1 MPHRPTLTFPA
12 SYVWPAVD
20 GAKLKATADRLADL
34 LNDLRAEDWH
44 LHASSSHEWSII
56 QAPGG
61 AASAKAVVSERV
73 DGRWET
79 SKVTESFPLDRP
91 SLADR
96 LRALAAEVE
105 AL

>member
-1 MPHRPTLTFPA
+1 MPRPTLTFPA
-12 SYVWPAVD
+12 SYTRLPVD
-20 GAKLKATADRLADL
+20 SAKLKATADRLADL
-34 LNDLRAEDWH
+34 LNDLRREDWH
-44 LHASSSHEWSII
+44 LHATNSHQWSII

-61 AASAKAVVSERV
+61 VSSAKAVVSERV

-79 SKVTESFPLDRP
+79 SEVSESFRLNKP
-91 SLADR
+91 SLAER

>member
-1 MPHRPTLTFPA
+1 MPRPIASFPGRR
-12 SYVWPAVD
+12 PVD
-20 GAKLKATADRLADL
+20 GAKLKATADRLAAL
-34 LNDLRAEDWH
+34 LNDLRSEDWH
-44 LHASSSHEWSII
+44 LSSSVGNSWSII

-61 AASAKAVVSERV
+61 AGSAKAVVSETV

-79 SKVTESFPLDRP
+79 SEVSESFPLDRP

>member
-1 MPHRPTLTFPA
+1 MPRPTVTFPP
-12 SYVWPAVD
+12 SYTRPAVD
-20 GAKLKATADRLADL
+20 GAKLKAAADRLSGL

-44 LHASSSHEWSII
+44 LNAGGDSHSWSIV

-61 AASAKAVVSERV
+61 ASSAKAVVSERI

-79 SKVTESFPLDRP
+79 SEVTLPLTPERRA
-91 SLADR
+91 LADR

>member
-1 MPHRPTLTFPA
+1 MPLPAA
-12 SYVWPAVD
+12 SYTRPPVD
-20 GAKLKATADRLADL
+20 PVKLKAAADRLADL

-44 LHASSSHEWSII
+44 LHAGGDTHTWSII

-61 AASAKAVVSERV
+61 VSSAKAVVSKRV

-79 SKVTESFPLDRP
+79 SEVRESFRLDKP
-91 SLADR
+91 SLAER

>member
-1 MPHRPTLTFPA
+1 MPRPTLTFPA
-12 SYVWPAVD
+12 SYTRPPVD
-20 GAKLKATADRLADL
+20 SAKLKATADRLADL
-34 LNDLRAEDWH
+34 LNDLHREDWH
-44 LHASSSHEWSII
+44 LHASGSQQWSII

-61 AASAKAVVSERV
+61 ASSATAVVSERV

-79 SKVTESFPLDRP
+79 SEVTLPLAPERRA
-91 SLADR
+91 LADR

>member
-1 MPHRPTLTFPA
+1 MPRPVPMPTYSPQ
-12 SYVWPAVD
+12 PRPD
-20 GAKLKATADRLADL
+20 GAKLKTTADRLADL

-44 LHASSSHEWSII
+44 LHAVDSRHWSII

-61 AASAKAVVSERV
+61 VASAKAVVSERA
-73 DGRWET
+73 DGRWAT
-79 SKVTESFPLDRP
+79 TEVSESYRLDKP

>member
-1 MPHRPTLTFPA
+1 MPRPTPTFA
-12 SYVWPAVD
+12 ATYTHPAVD
-20 GAKLKATADRLADL
+20 GAKLKATADRLAAL
-34 LNDLRAEDWH
+34 LNDMRSEDWH
-44 LHASSSHEWSII
+44 LHAEGDRHTWSII

-61 AASAKAVVSERV
+61 ASSAKAVVSERI

-79 SKVTESFPLDRP
+79 SEVRESFRLDKP
-91 SLADR
+91 SLAER

>member
-1 MPHRPTLTFPA
+1 MPRPVSMPTYSPQ
-12 SYVWPAVD
+12 PRPD
-20 GAKLKATADRLADL
+20 GAKLKTTADRLAAL

-44 LHASSSHEWSII
+44 MNAVDSRHWSII

-61 AASAKAVVSERV
+61 AASSKAVVSERA
-73 DGRWET
+73 DGRWAT
-79 SKVTESFPLDRP
+79 TEVSESYRLDKP